1 MTPLTVLI
9 LVRGAH
15 QGKCMDSGMQ
25 GNRHGQVPAPAEL
38 SSPVHNVRIEW
49 REAMECRGV
58 WRKGHSQALG
68 VGWSLLPV

>member
-1 MTPLTVLI
+1 
-9 LVRGAH
+9 
-15 QGKCMDSGMQ
+15 MQ

-38 SSPVHNVRIEW
+38 SNPVHNVRIEW